1 LPKKIQET
9 KDNKTKMEILTK
21 YSQGKGWGIMPHESV
36 GLVLTEQG
44 FHDQLLKK
52 ESVGGVLKFF
62 ENSDQLIKDING
74 IYVEALAPKRAAYVP
89 PQKIETQISVTPP
102 VTAPSVQ
109 ETPPPVVKPT
119 GGVSLERPG
128 SLTSGATAT
137 GYVEKTVVQ
146 KDVRDIPPEKLPPI
160 ESSILPAEAPQLGPV
175 KPQEPYFSL
184 GFKPTSPIDPNPSA
198 GGSSD
203 PGAGKNKTTEKP
215 ASSKLAAINV
225 QNFLAELGAGIN
237 KRIGETKAKS
247 GLGGLL
253 FEMNEI
259 PVVTLADG
267 NFNSDSQKALQAALK
282 TLQKDLELTDEEIY
296 NYTPDVGKKISKAY
310 PKLEKKLSEEQK
322 KKIGGEEG
330 FNKIILDLNSL
341 HKAGQFT
348 NEKLYEGPPVK
359 LTGLGAWI
367 IQGIFDFIGSRF
379 PKAKGLMDGLLVN
392 LTGYSFSELMPGS
405 KHSPELAEIRN
416 EVGHL
421 STEEQMKA
429 LYLKAAQGADGKTS
443 EELKSVVMSG
453 VDTLMH
459 YGDPEQRKAFTQAVS
474 NAFDEAEKQR
484 ATATPA
490 DAATAFSQTLKTKW
504 GDLPPPSDSSV
515 PHQRPGIEIS
525 IDPKLPELEK
535 SLGLKPNTMANT
547 MDKMIALG
555 VEQNGGK
562 ERPVLFKSGDTVYV
576 MGVTKD
582 NVLTAVPFTPKDI
595 LGLNQAINNVPGAD
609 LKSPALE
616 MLTGP
621 RYSHIPLAEIRD
633 RLAPERVKSF
643 PDVEKQVGRE
653 YKVWREHVQEEALRP
668 KIDADVAKMREER
681 QAAYAKRGFDITT
694 HTPID
699 SPGGAGARNTQM
711 SNEALGQHY
720 ALTTPVLLKDDYG
733 GRGRVRV
740 LFCDDHNGV
749 RDENGKALS
758 AQELYTKKHD
768 SFKILDITAEYDRFD
783 EEFKKFRE
791 TLPKNM
797 DKHTAFD
804 RYRTH
809 LGDNGVDLAAKYP
822 KMASVVFN
830 SDLQRGGVNY
840 AYLMN
845 NGKPDVLALFQ
856 NIERDASRIQRGGAY
871 APEEGG
877 FWGGLKKL
885 FNSKSSETTP
895 PPDWVLDQPK
905 ISSKD
910 PLHREERGG
919 VFEERARQK
928 FPEAFKD
935 TPPPPVEVAKADPAS
950 TGLVSSDA
958 PPGSKQRAAD
968 LFPDNAKMAEREQ
981 EFMRQEPV
989 TPAPRANAGITP

>member
-1 LPKKIQET
+1 
-9 KDNKTKMEILTK
+9 
-21 YSQGKGWGIMPHESV
+21 
-36 GLVLTEQG
+36 
-44 FHDQLLKK
+44 
-52 ESVGGVLKFF
+52 
-62 ENSDQLIKDING
+62 
-74 IYVEALAPKRAAYVP
+74 
-89 PQKIETQISVTPP
+89 VTPP

-109 ETPPPVVKPT
+109 ETPPPAVKPT

-137 GYVEKTVVQ
+137 GYVEKTVIQ
-146 KDVRDIPPEKLPPI
+146 KDVRDIPAAKLPPI

-175 KPQEPYFSL
+175 KPEESYFSL
-184 GFKPTSPIDPNPSA
+184 GFKPTSPLAPATSTTA
-198 GGSSD
+198 SSGSSASGD
-203 PGAGKNKTTEKP
+203 KLSVQEAAEIVEK
-215 ASSKLAAINV
+215 ALV
-225 QNFLAELGAGIN
+225 ELGAGIN
-237 KRIGETKAKS
+237 KRIAETRAKS
-247 GLGGLL
+247 GLGSLL

-259 PVVTLADG
+259 PTITKPDNVFDR
-267 NFNSDSQKALQAALK
+267 DSEKALQAVLK
-282 TLQKDLELTDEEIY
+282 TMQKDIGLTDDEIY
-296 NYTPDVGKKISKAY
+296 NYTPDVGKKITGAI
-310 PKLEKKLSEEQK
+310 PKLGNKFKKDANEDEKKKFGDKIEALVASLDTLHDGK
-322 KKIGGEEG
+322 K
-330 FNKIILDLNSL
+330 
-341 HKAGQFT
+341 FT

-367 IQGIFDFIGSRF
+367 IQGIFDFIGSKF
-379 PKAKGLMDGLLVN
+379 PKAKGLMDGLLIN

-405 KHSPELAEIRN
+405 KHSPELAEIRS